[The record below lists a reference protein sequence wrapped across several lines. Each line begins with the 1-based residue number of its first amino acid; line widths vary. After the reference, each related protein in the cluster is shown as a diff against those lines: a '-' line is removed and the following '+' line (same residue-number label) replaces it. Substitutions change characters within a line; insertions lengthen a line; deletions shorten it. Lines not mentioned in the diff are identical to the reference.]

1 MYKDLILISFNLKKG
16 NQEMFSGNMTGVW
29 KGLKNK
35 GLVMSA
41 AKERCFREKTRYG
54 LMEDYEHKHIGF

>member
-1 MYKDLILISFNLKKG
+1 
-16 NQEMFSGNMTGVW
+16 MFSGNMTGVW
-29 KGLKNK
+29 RGLKNK

-41 AKERCFREKTRYG
+41 TKESCFREKTCYG